1 MLTDVIIYF
10 SWSSGSVF
18 EPVSSGFA
26 ILSVFAVPAAKERK
40 RKAVDFGRSAGF
52 GSQGCRK
59 TEVLMSIDL
68 VRTVGSKSN
77 RLFAYCP
84 FRDLAKLLLLTMQER
99 CATQPLKKKI
109 QYKFQQREHCLLA
122 VSERKRNFASWIR
135 LRQQDRGGRA
145 TGPTPGS
152 SPWIQKAFMF
162 RNQHPQQ

>member
-1 MLTDVIIYF
+1 MLLTDVIIYF

-40 RKAVDFGRSAGF
+40 RKAVDLILAARSAAL

-77 RLFAYCP
+77 RLFAYCL

-99 CATQPLKKKI
+99 CATQPL
-109 QYKFQQREHCLLA
+109 
-122 VSERKRNFASWIR
+122 
-135 LRQQDRGGRA
+135 
-145 TGPTPGS
+145 
-152 SPWIQKAFMF
+152 
-162 RNQHPQQ
+162 